1 MIRARPRAMPDDVP
15 RDPML
20 LWNGASRLSLVD
32 VDTYNEELRTTDGFI
47 GDRAS
52 NRAFRAILDEWR
64 ERMRDLGEE
73 DPLGEKP
80 STEIPK
86 KKLDRVLR
94 EGDPLAAGL
103 VHTAIEDFANELATV
118 TQRFLRLK
126 HWKGTE
132 RIVVGGGLR
141 ASRVGEVAIGRAA
154 VLVKAAGHPVDLVP
168 IRHHPDEGGLIGA
181 VHLAPSW
188 VFRGSDAM
196 LAVDIGGSNI
206 RAGIVELR
214 LKEKADLSACR
225 VSSSELWRYACDDP
239 KPKREEAV
247 ARLVEMLQALV
258 KEASKQGLTLAPMIG
273 VGCPGVIAEDGSI
286 ERGGQNLPG
295 NWESSRFNLAER
307 LREGLPSIGDHE
319 THVVI
324 HNDAVVQGL
333 SEAPFMR
340 DIEKWGVVT
349 IGTGLGNA
357 RFSNRRVEE
366 VEEAAEST
374 PPESDAEVESSAK
387 SA

>member
-1 MIRARPRAMPDDVP
+1 MPDDAG
-15 RDPML
+15 RDPL
-20 LWNGASRLSLVD
+20 LMFNGASRLPLVE
-32 VDTYNEELRTTDGFI
+32 VDGYNEELRDDEGFV

-52 NRAFRAILDEWR
+52 SRAFRAILDEWR
-64 ERMRDLGEE
+64 ERMRELGEE
-73 DPLGEKP
+73 DPLGERP
-80 STEIPK
+80 SDEIPK

-94 EGDPLAAGL
+94 DGDPLAAGL
-103 VHTAIEDFANELATV
+103 VHTAIESFATELATV
-118 TQRFLRLK
+118 TARFLGLK
-126 HWKGTE
+126 RWRGTE
-132 RIVVGGGLR
+132 RIIIGGGLR
-141 ASRVGEVAIGRAA
+141 ASRVGELAIGRAA

-168 IRHHPDEGGLIGA
+168 IRHHPDEAGLIGC

-188 VFRGSDAM
+188 IMSGSDAM
-196 LAVDIGGSNI
+196 IAVDIGGSNI

-214 LKEKADLSACR
+214 LADGQDLSACK
-225 VSSSELWRYACDDP
+225 VACSELWRHADEQP
-239 KPKREEAV
+239 RPKREDAV
-247 ARLVEMLQALV
+247 GRLVEMLQ
-258 KEASKQGLTLAPMIG
+258 GLIKSAAKKGLSLAPLIG
-273 VGCPGVIAEDGSI
+273 VACPGVIAHDGAI

-307 LREGLPSIGDHE
+307 LREGIPHIEKHE

-340 DIEKWGVVT
+340 DVERWGVLT

-357 RFSNRRVEE
+357 RFTNRPTTADAPSS
-366 VEEAAEST
+366 EAPSSEA
-374 PPESDAEVESSAK
+374 PSSAAP

>member
-1 MIRARPRAMPDDVP
+1 MPGDA
-15 RDPML
+15 RDPL
-20 LWNGASRLSLVD
+20 LLCNGASRLPLVE
-32 VDTYNEELRTTDGFI
+32 VDTYNEELRDDEGYL

-52 NRAFRAILDEWR
+52 SRAFRAILDEWR
-64 ERMRDLGEE
+64 ERMRELGEE
-73 DPLGEKP
+73 DPLGERP
-80 STEIPK
+80 SDEIPK

-103 VHTAIEDFANELATV
+103 VHTAIESFSTELATV
-118 TQRFLRLK
+118 TARFLSLK
-126 HWKGTE
+126 RWRGTQ

-154 VLVKAAGHPVDLVP
+154 VLVKAAGHTVDMVP
-168 IRHHPDEGGLIGA
+168 IRHHPDEAGLIGC

-188 VFRGSDAM
+188 ILSGSDAM
-196 LAVDIGGSNI
+196 IAVDIGGSNI

-214 LKEKADLSACR
+214 LSDEPDLSGCKVTA
-225 VSSSELWRYACDDP
+225 SDLWRHADEEP
-239 KPKREEAV
+239 RPKREDAV
-247 ARLVEMLQALV
+247 ARLVEMLQTLCKA
-258 KEASKQGLTLAPMIG
+258 ASKKGLTLAPLVG
-273 VGCPGVIAEDGSI
+273 VACPGVINHDGSI

-307 LREGLPSIGDHE
+307 IRTEIPRIGKHE

-340 DIEKWGVVT
+340 DVESWGVLT

-357 RFSNRRVEE
+357 RFTNRPSALDAPVSE
-366 VEEAAEST
+366 V
-374 PPESDAEVESSAK
+374 PSSAAP
-387 SA
+387 SV